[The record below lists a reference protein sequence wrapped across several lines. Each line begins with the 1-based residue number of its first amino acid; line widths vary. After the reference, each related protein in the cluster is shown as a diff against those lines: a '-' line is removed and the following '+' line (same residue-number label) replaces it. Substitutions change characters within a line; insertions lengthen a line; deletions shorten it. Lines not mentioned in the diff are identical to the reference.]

1 MTKFSHTDKEGKA
14 KMVDVGQK
22 KIQKRIARAEGF
34 IQLHPK
40 TVDLIRKNEMQKGDV
55 LTVSEIAGIQAAKRT
70 SEWIPL
76 CHPLPVDQIHV
87 TANLTDQGV
96 WIRSEALYTGKTGVE
111 MEALTAVNAALLS
124 VYDMCKAVD
133 GDMEIGNIR
142 LVEKRKEDIENDE

>member
-34 IQLHPK
+34 IQLQPK
-40 TVDLIRKNEMQKGDV
+40 TVELIRKNEMQKGDV
-55 LTVSEIAGIQAAKRT
+55 LTVSEIAGIQSAKRT